1 MYRPLIQKC
10 FGFAEEYFMLN
21 DRLVLHYALWLE
33 SLSSRL
39 WEYKPAERREILD
52 MLQEIR
58 CLLNE
63 EHANLSSY
71 GMLMVEYS
79 LREIQRLIRHLN
91 PPVAA

>member
-1 MYRPLIQKC
+1 MYRPSIHKY

-39 WEYKPAERREILD
+39 WEYKASERLEILG

-58 CLLNE
+58 RLLDE
-63 EHANLSSY
+63 EHSSLSSY
-71 GMLMVEYS
+71 GVLMVEYS
-79 LREIQRLIRHLN
+79 LREIERLTRHLK
-91 PPVAA
+91 PSLAA